1 MKAARVLFVAPHP
14 DDECINAGGLL
25 SMLLSLGHEVHA
37 VYMTDGR
44 LGSPRPE
51 ERGDAL
57 AARRRQEA
65 LKALDVLGV
74 PRSNAVFLNFRDGEL
89 INHVGEAARTLS
101 DVLTSLRPDLVIALP
116 QLRAAPGPQGLGA
129 GNRRGLKGL
138 RGQG

>member
-1 MKAARVLFVAPHP
+1 VKAARVLFVAPHP
-14 DDECINAGGLL
+14 DDECINADGLL
-25 SMLLSLGHEVHA
+25 STLVSLGHDVHV

-51 ERGDAL
+51 ERGEAL
-57 AARRRQEA
+57 AARRGQEA
-65 LKALDVLGV
+65 LRALDVLDV

-89 INHVGEAARTLS
+89 INHVGEVARTLS

-129 GNRRGLKGL
+129 GN
-138 RGQG
+138 